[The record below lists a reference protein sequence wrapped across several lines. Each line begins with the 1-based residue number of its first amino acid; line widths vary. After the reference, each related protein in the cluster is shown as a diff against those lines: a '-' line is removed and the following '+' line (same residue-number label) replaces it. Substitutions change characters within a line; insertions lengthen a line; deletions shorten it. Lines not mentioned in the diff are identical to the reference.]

1 MKFQERASTVLG
13 ELGKVFEKIDEK
25 EMGWL
30 FEQSLLILH
39 DLMVL
44 VLMEKMGITASQM
57 AKRHRNVE

>member
-1 MKFQERASTVLG
+1 MKFQERASTVVG

-25 EMGWL
+25 EMGCL
-30 FEQSLLILH
+30 FEQSLFILH

-44 VLMEKMGITASQM
+44 TLMEKMEITPSQM